1 MIVSNDV
8 ELVFLR
14 KGVLSE
20 QDKADFYETI
30 EKYK

>member
-1 MIVSNDV
+1 MRLHRV
-8 ELVFLR
+8 VFLR

>member
-1 MIVSNDV
+1 MIVAKEG

-20 QDKADFYETI
+20 QDKADFYETF
-30 EKYK
+30 EMYK